1 MSFEKIFVE
10 APDKH
15 SPIKRKNLRAFDAPH
30 MTKPLRKAI
39 MRRPQPETKNVKT
52 KTEENLNYLRK
63 NVTFAVN
70 CI

>member
-1 MSFEKIFVE
+1 
-10 APDKH
+10 
-15 SPIKRKNLRAFDAPH
+15 
-30 MTKPLRKAI
+30 